1 MEGWSTACRVDPHKP
16 SISALCPRTYV
27 MQEVTMSETP
37 LSPGEPAP
45 HADALRDEVAHLH
58 EAVKSQ
64 RDIGMAIGL
73 LSARFGCSTEQAWR
87 TMLRVS
93 QDSNT
98 KVRSVARVLVAAHNG
113 TAGPEDEALLAA
125 FVDQL
130 PAAGWPPGTPTGD
143 DRSP

>member
-1 MEGWSTACRVDPHKP
+1 MFGTSSTSDEPPQP
-16 SISALCPRTYV
+16 SEA
-27 MQEVTMSETP
+27 M
-37 LSPGEPAP
+37 
-45 HADALRDEVAHLH
+45 RDEIAHLH

-98 KVRSVARVLVAAHNG
+98 KVRDVARVLVNTHDG
-113 TAGPEDEALLAA
+113 TADVGDQNLLRA
-125 FVDQL
+125 FIAHL
-130 PAAGWPPGTPTGD
+130 PASGWPAGPKTGED
-143 DRSP
+143 PSP

>member
-1 MEGWSTACRVDPHKP
+1 
-16 SISALCPRTYV
+16 
-27 MQEVTMSETP
+27 MSGTP

-45 HADALRDEVAHLH
+45 HADAMRDEVAHLH

-73 LSARFGCSTEQAWR
+73 MSARFACSTEQAWR

-98 KVRSVARVLVAAHNG
+98 KVRTVARVLVATHDGSAD
-113 TAGPEDEALLAA
+113 ADDRLALAR
-125 FVDQL
+125 FVTHL
-130 PAAGWPPGTPTGD
+130 PASGWPEGTQSQG
-143 DRSP
+143 

>member
-1 MEGWSTACRVDPHKP
+1 M
-16 SISALCPRTYV
+16 SA
-27 MQEVTMSETP
+27 TP
-37 LSPGEPAP
+37 LIPDEPDP
-45 HADALRDEVAHLH
+45 RADTLRDEVAQLH

-98 KVRSVARVLVAAHNG
+98 KVRAVARVLVTTHDGTADAEDREVLARVAAH
-113 TAGPEDEALLAA
+113 
-125 FVDQL
+125 L
-130 PAAGWPPGTPTGD
+130 PAAGWPAGAG
-143 DRSP
+143 SEE